1 MNTNLT
7 EPTTLSPV
15 SPAERIQSLDVIRGF
30 ALFGIFLMNVEF
42 FNRATNEIGQ
52 GMQLG
57 LTGVD
62 WFASW
67 FVNYF
72 VLGKFWTIFSLLFGM
87 GFAIMLS
94 RAEQAQRAFLGP
106 YLRRILALATF
117 GAAHFIF
124 IWAGDILFS
133 YAMGAGALL
142 VLLYGKWKPI
152 VGAVVVL
159 IAAAFIPRMGLIGAY
174 AAALTFIG
182 LVALFLRSEYRVN
195 LFFTR
200 VPVFAFILLIL
211 GTVAAVFAAMF
222 AVSPEAP
229 YEAKVG
235 TPVVAVTTLIFGVLA
250 AKYHQPKE
258 LRGLRLGIGIYVFFT
273 LMMTGV
279 GAAMYLAPPENSASF
294 VAASQSE
301 SVVATT
307 LPDEGATTAEPASS
321 ATTDLDESGDGT
333 PDEVGNAA
341 AQHATNAATEDP
353 EKARADRAAEAKLE
367 RQRAVEELLERIRV
381 ETEVLSKGSYLDGV
395 YLNASRFPE
404 KLMID
409 AGMSLLLVAMFLI
422 GTWFVRSGIMRDTRA
437 HLPLFRKLAM
447 FGLTFGIGL
456 GLLGSLIAVSHTP
469 GDMHDGFQ
477 FAYGLMMLGNLP
489 ACLGYV
495 GMVVLM
501 LHSDR
506 VFSRIS
512 VLAPAGRMALTHYLL
527 QSVVSALIFFGG
539 GLGLWG
545 LSRSLQLLY
554 VVLFFALQ
562 VAFSHWWLAR
572 FRYGPLEW
580 LWRGFTYRITPPM
593 RL

>member
-15 SPAERIQSLDVIRGF
+15 SPAERLQSLDVIRGF

-42 FNRATNEIGQ
+42 FNRPSSELGQ

-57 LTGVD
+57 LTGID

-72 VLGKFWTIFSLLFGM
+72 VQGKFWTIFSLLFGM

-94 RAEQAQRAFLGP
+94 RAEQAQRPFLGP
-106 YLRRILALATF
+106 YLRRIVALATF
-117 GAAHFIF
+117 GAAHYIF
-124 IWAGDILFS
+124 LWAGDILFS

-142 VLLYGKWKPI
+142 VLLYGRWKPI
-152 VGAVVVL
+152 VGAILLL
-159 IAAAFIPRMGLIGAY
+159 IAAAIILRMGLFGAY
-174 AAALTFIG
+174 AASLTFVG
-182 LVALFLRSEYRVN
+182 LVALYLRSEYRVN
-195 LFFTR
+195 LRFAR
-200 VPVFAFILLIL
+200 VPVFSFILLIL
-211 GTVAAVFAAMF
+211 GTVAAVFSALF

-250 AKYHQPKE
+250 AKYHQPQE
-258 LRGLRLGIGIYVFFT
+258 LRGLRLGVGIYLFSTV
-273 LMMTGV
+273 MMTSI
-279 GAAMYLAPPENSASF
+279 GAVMYLAPPDDSASLM
-294 VAASQSE
+294 AAGQTE
-301 SVVATT
+301 SVVAAA
-307 LPDEGATTAEPASS
+307 LPDETAAEEPASGDT
-321 ATTDLDESGDGT
+321 ADLDEPSEGK
-333 PDEVGNAA
+333 PDEVDNDSTQRAA
-341 AQHATNAATEDP
+341 ETVTEDP
-353 EKARADRAAEAKLE
+353 DQARADRAAEAAAE
-367 RQRAVEELLERIRV
+367 RQQAVEDLLERIRE
-381 ETEVLSKGSYLDGV
+381 ETEVLSKGSYFDGV
-395 YLNASRFPE
+395 YLNASRFAE
-404 KLMID
+404 KMTID
-409 AGMSLLLVAMFLI
+409 AGMSILLIAMFLI
-422 GTWFVRSGIMRDTRA
+422 GYWFVQSGIMRETRA
-437 HLPLFRKLAM
+437 HLPLFRKLAIY
-447 FGLTFGIGL
+447 GLPLGIGL

-469 GDMHDGFQ
+469 GDTQDGYQ
-477 FAYGLMMLGNLP
+477 FAYGLLMLGNLP

-495 GMVVLM
+495 GVVVLM

-506 VFSRIS
+506 TFSRIS
-512 VLAPAGRMALTHYLL
+512 YLAPAGRMALTHYIL
-527 QSVVSALIFFGG
+527 QSIVSALIFFGG

-545 LSRSLQLLY
+545 LPRSLQLLY

-562 VAFSHWWLAR
+562 VAFSHWWLSR